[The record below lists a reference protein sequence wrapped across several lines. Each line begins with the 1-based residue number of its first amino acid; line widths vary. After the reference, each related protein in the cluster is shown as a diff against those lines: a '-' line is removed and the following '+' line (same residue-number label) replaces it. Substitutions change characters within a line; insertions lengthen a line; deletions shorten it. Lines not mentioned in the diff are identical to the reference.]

1 MVSFVGAPFDS
12 TARGIVTTSGPA
24 PRFCAL
30 ATDADLSGDSGRFF
44 YSVGVTIRVLYFAA
58 VREIAGTS
66 EMTIEVPEGTTVGN
80 LATILE
86 RAVTGLSGRLPTLR
100 WARNEEFVDLD
111 VTLAEGDVVAL
122 IPPVAGGC

>member
-1 MVSFVGAPFDS
+1 
-12 TARGIVTTSGPA
+12 
-24 PRFCAL
+24 
-30 ATDADLSGDSGRFF
+30 LSGDSGRLF

-66 EMTIEVPEGTTVGN
+66 EMAIEVPEGATVGN

-86 RAVTGLSGRLPTLR
+86 RAVAGLAGRLQAVR
-100 WARNEEFVDLD
+100 WAKNEEFVDLD
-111 VTLAEGDVVAL
+111 ATLADGDVVAL

>member
-1 MVSFVGAPFDS
+1 M
-12 TARGIVTTSGPA
+12 
-24 PRFCAL
+24 
-30 ATDADLSGDSGRFF
+30 
-44 YSVGVTIRVLYFAA
+44 TIRVLYFAA

-86 RAVTGLSGRLPTLR
+86 RAVTGLAGRLPTLR